1 MTYVE
6 YMRRLGVSV
15 EPEVKVEVVPTVE
28 PVGISFRYQ
37 ATLEGYTSRLPSRRT
52 TDIQISQRVLPELIR
67 FAGNVN
73 LIEYYRRALLA
84 VEAELES
91 RTSEPGILHQ
101 DGVPW

>member
-15 EPEVKVEVVPTVE
+15 EPVVKPKVVPTVE

-37 ATLEGYTSRLPSRRT
+37 ATLDGYTSRLPSRRT
-52 TDIQISQRVLPELIR
+52 TDIQVSQRALPALIS
-67 FAGNVN
+67 FSDADD

-84 VEAELES
+84 VEAELAS

>member
-15 EPEVKVEVVPTVE
+15 EPEVKPKVVPTVE

-37 ATLEGYTSRLPSRRT
+37 STLDGYTSRLPSRRT
-52 TDIQISQRVLPELIR
+52 TDIQISQRALPELIS
-67 FAGNVN
+67 FAEADD

-84 VEAELES
+84 VEAELAS
-91 RTSEPGILHQ
+91 RGRT
-101 DGVPW
+101 